1 MRRRRVRAPP
11 AKGLRWKGWLDPIV
25 MYDHPGHK
33 SRQLGARG
41 AAGACRGASGGQV
54 WRILGQA
61 GVSEGG
67 GGTAW
72 VQWMIAT

>member
-1 MRRRRVRAPP
+1 MLARLPLRAT
-11 AKGLRWKGWLDPIV
+11 LERLDPIV
-25 MYDHPGHK
+25 MYDHSGHK

-41 AAGACRGASGGQV
+41 AAGAAAEPCRGASGGQV

-61 GVSEGG
+61 GVSGG
-67 GGTAW
+67 GRTAW